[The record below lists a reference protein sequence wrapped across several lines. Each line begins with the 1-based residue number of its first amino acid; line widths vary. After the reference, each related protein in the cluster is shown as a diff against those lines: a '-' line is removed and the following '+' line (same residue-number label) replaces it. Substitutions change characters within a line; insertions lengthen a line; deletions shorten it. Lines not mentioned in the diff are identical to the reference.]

1 MNVGGFSPNIYL
13 LSPDILN
20 NRNIGEK
27 GEK

>member
-13 LSPDILN
+13 FSPNILN

-27 GEK
+27 GGK